1 MQDRERPE
9 IIDELYSWQAYVN
22 TVASTLSKGTLMQF
36 KQVICIASAIFLSGL
51 GTQRTYATTI
61 ANEVYANIDDPP
73 AWKSCQ
79 RIENPEKRLTCF
91 DEWGRQQTA
100 KVATPNNAPPTD
112 AATTVIPPSRET
124 SAIAESGNCRN
135 KQYSALS
142 RFWELEAGTDCGTL
156 SLRGYRPLN
165 VSLSTTTDRPKVED
179 ATEGENSTYQAT
191 EARIALSLRTKLA
204 QNLLTDN
211 DASHQDSLWFGYSQQ
226 STWQLFNENMSR
238 PFRTTDHEPEIM
250 YVYPTT
256 YSALG
261 NWQVRYMGVG
271 AAHHSNGESEPL
283 SRSWNRVY
291 LMSGAELDDR
301 FQING
306 RLWKRISE
314 DSENDDNPDIANY
327 IGRAEIT
334 GRGNYDLRNIFDA
347 TLRNN
352 LRGDG
357 RGSLRLEWFR
367 TIGDS
372 DSSNL
377 RLHTQLFHGY
387 GDTLIEYNRRRT
399 VFSIGLSLVDF

>member
-1 MQDRERPE
+1 
-9 IIDELYSWQAYVN
+9 
-22 TVASTLSKGTLMQF
+22 
-36 KQVICIASAIFLSGL
+36 
-51 GTQRTYATTI
+51 
-61 ANEVYANIDDPP
+61 
-73 AWKSCQ
+73 
-79 RIENPEKRLTCF
+79 
-91 DEWGRQQTA
+91 
-100 KVATPNNAPPTD
+100 
-112 AATTVIPPSRET
+112 
-124 SAIAESGNCRN
+124 
-135 KQYSALS
+135 
-142 RFWELEAGTDCGTL
+142 
-156 SLRGYRPLN
+156 LN

-334 GRGNYDLRNIFDA
+334 GRWNYDLRNIFDA

-352 LRGDG
+352 LRSDG